1 MSYNDLYPKK
11 NRRNSMKAKYKKII
25 AFSLAAAVIAAV
37 SAYTWLPGTK
47 TVARQGVKATKA
59 AAAHYLSTDAVD
71 ASNIRQVITADS
83 TTSRTFMW
91 QSDYA
96 EENPVVEYRQAGDDD
111 SLMQLPASSDAFS
124 DDGVTTYIHTAAVSD
139 LKPGTAY
146 EYRVGAGDKRSDW
159 QSFHTA
165 QGHDFKALIF
175 PDSQSSDYSV
185 WAATAQPAWQRNQDA
200 QFFINMGDLV
210 DNGQDHYQWNAWFD
224 VVGDMIARI
233 PVVPLLGNHETYDK
247 DWKVRMPEAYLHLFS
262 LPRIDREKYQNQF
275 YSFDYG
281 DVHFVVLNTQS
292 QELAD
297 FEPSLDEDE
306 VAWFKEDMAKTT
318 KKWKIVLMH
327 KDPLQYGF
335 ANRPQPREEG
345 FSPEGRLWMPL
356 FDQYGVDAVLSAHLH
371 TYRDRGHIRNFQR
384 DESGPLYL
392 ITGVAGNVQYPGLW
406 KQHSLDKYVAPQPET
421 DNYMTLEATDDSLTF
436 RSFLPDGQLLEE
448 KSISSHK

>member
-1 MSYNDLYPKK
+1 
-11 NRRNSMKAKYKKII
+11 MKAKYKKII

-247 DWKVRMPEAYLHLFS
+247 DWKVRMPEAYLHLFA

-356 FDQYGVDAVLSAHLH
+356 FDQYSVDAVLSAHLH

-406 KQHSLDKYVAPQPET
+406 KQHSLDEYVAPQPET

-436 RSFLPDGQLLEE
+436 RNFLPDGQLLEE

>member
-1 MSYNDLYPKK
+1 
-11 NRRNSMKAKYKKII
+11 MKAKYKKII

-96 EENPVVEYRQAGDDD
+96 EENPVVEYRQAGDDTTI
-111 SLMQLPASSDAFS
+111 MQLPASSDAFS

-146 EYRVGAGDKRSDW
+146 EYRVGAGDKRSSW

-247 DWKVRMPEAYLHLFS
+247 DWKVRMPEAYLHLFA

>member
-1 MSYNDLYPKK
+1 
-11 NRRNSMKAKYKKII
+11 MKAKYKKII

-59 AAAHYLSTDAVD
+59 AAAHYLSTDTVD

-124 DDGVTTYIHTAAVSD
+124 DDGVTTYIHTAAVTD

-210 DNGQDHYQWNAWFD
+210 DNGQDYYQWNAWFD

-247 DWKVRMPEAYLHLFS
+247 DWKVRMPEAYLHLFA

>member
-1 MSYNDLYPKK
+1 
-11 NRRNSMKAKYKKII
+11 MKAKYKKII

-275 YSFDYG
+275 YSFDYR

>member
-1 MSYNDLYPKK
+1 
-11 NRRNSMKAKYKKII
+11 MKAKYKKII

-247 DWKVRMPEAYLHLFS
+247 DWKVRMPETYLHLFA

-406 KQHSLDKYVAPQPET
+406 KQHSLDEYVAPQPET

>member
-1 MSYNDLYPKK
+1 
-11 NRRNSMKAKYKKII
+11 MKAKYKKII

-96 EENPVVEYRQAGDDD
+96 EENPVVEYRQAGDDTTI
-111 SLMQLPASSDAFS
+111 MQLPASSDAFS
-124 DDGVTTYIHTAAVSD
+124 DDGVTTYIHTATVTD

-165 QGHDFKALIF
+165 QGNDFKALIF

-247 DWKVRMPEAYLHLFS
+247 DWKVRMPEAYLHLFA
-262 LPRIDREKYQNQF
+262 LPKLDLAKYQNQF

-406 KQHSLDKYVAPQPET
+406 KQHSLDEYVAPQPET

>member
-1 MSYNDLYPKK
+1 
-11 NRRNSMKAKYKKII
+11 MKAKYKKII

-96 EENPVVEYRQAGDDD
+96 EENPVVEYRQAGDDTTI
-111 SLMQLPASSDAFS
+111 MQLPASSDAFS

-146 EYRVGAGDKRSDW
+146 EYRVGAGDKRSNW

-224 VVGDMIARI
+224 VVGDIIARI
-233 PVVPLLGNHETYDK
+233 PVVTLLGNHETYDK
-247 DWKVRMPEAYLHLFS
+247 DWKVRMPEAYLHLFA

-327 KDPLQYGF
+327 KDPLQYSF
-335 ANRPQPREEG
+335 ANRPEPREEG

-406 KQHSLDKYVAPQPET
+406 KQHSLDEYVAPQPET

>member
-1 MSYNDLYPKK
+1 
-11 NRRNSMKAKYKKII
+11 MKAKYKKII

-59 AAAHYLSTDAVD
+59 AAAHYLSTDTVD

-124 DDGVTTYIHTAAVSD
+124 DDGVTTYIHTAAVTD

-146 EYRVGAGDKRSDW
+146 EYRVGAGDKRSSW

-247 DWKVRMPEAYLHLFS
+247 NWKVRMPEAYLHLFA

-335 ANRPQPREEG
+335 ANRPEPREEG

-406 KQHSLDKYVAPQPET
+406 KQHSLDEYVAPQPET

>member
-1 MSYNDLYPKK
+1 
-11 NRRNSMKAKYKKII
+11 MKAKYKKII

-47 TVARQGVKATKA
+47 TVARQGVKATKT

-175 PDSQSSDYSV
+175 PDSQSSDYSG

-247 DWKVRMPEAYLHLFS
+247 DWKVRMPEAYLHLFA

-436 RSFLPDGQLLEE
+436 RSFLPDGQLLVE

>member
-1 MSYNDLYPKK
+1 
-11 NRRNSMKAKYKKII
+11 MKAKYKKII

-59 AAAHYLSTDAVD
+59 AAAHYLSTDTVD

-146 EYRVGAGDKRSDW
+146 EYRVGAGDKRSSW

-247 DWKVRMPEAYLHLFS
+247 DWKVRMPEAYLHLFA

-318 KKWKIVLMH
+318 KKWKVVLMH

-335 ANRPQPREEG
+335 ANRPEPREEG

-406 KQHSLDKYVAPQPET
+406 KQHSLDEYVAPQPET

>member
-1 MSYNDLYPKK
+1 
-11 NRRNSMKAKYKKII
+11 MKAKYKKII

-292 QELAD
+292 QELAG

>member
-1 MSYNDLYPKK
+1 
-11 NRRNSMKAKYKKII
+11 MKAKYKKII

-59 AAAHYLSTDAVD
+59 AAAHYLSTDTVD

-124 DDGVTTYIHTAAVSD
+124 DDGVTTYIHTAAVTD

-146 EYRVGAGDKRSDW
+146 EYRVGAGDKRSSW

-247 DWKVRMPEAYLHLFS
+247 DWKVRMPEAYLHLFA
-262 LPRIDREKYQNQF
+262 LPRINREKYQNQF

-318 KKWKIVLMH
+318 KKWKVVLMH

-335 ANRPQPREEG
+335 ANRPEPREEG

-384 DESGPLYL
+384 NESGPLYL

-406 KQHSLDKYVAPQPET
+406 KQHSLDEYVAPQPET

>member
-1 MSYNDLYPKK
+1 
-11 NRRNSMKAKYKKII
+11 MKAKYKKII

-96 EENPVVEYRQAGDDD
+96 EENPVVEYRQAGDDTTI
-111 SLMQLPASSDAFS
+111 MQLPASSDAFS

-233 PVVPLLGNHETYDK
+233 PVVPLLGNHETYGK
-247 DWKVRMPEAYLHLFS
+247 DWKVRMPEAYLHLFA

-406 KQHSLDKYVAPQPET
+406 KQHSLDEYVAPQPET

>member
-1 MSYNDLYPKK
+1 
-11 NRRNSMKAKYKKII
+11 MKAKYKKII

-247 DWKVRMPEAYLHLFS
+247 NWKVRMPEAYLHLFA

-335 ANRPQPREEG
+335 ANRPEPREEG

-406 KQHSLDKYVAPQPET
+406 KQHSLDEYVAPQPET

>member
-1 MSYNDLYPKK
+1 
-11 NRRNSMKAKYKKII
+11 MKAKYKKII

-247 DWKVRMPEAYLHLFS
+247 DWKVRMPEAYLHLFA
-262 LPRIDREKYQNQF
+262 LPRTDREKYQNQF

-406 KQHSLDKYVAPQPET
+406 KQHSLDEYVAPQPET

>member
-1 MSYNDLYPKK
+1 
-11 NRRNSMKAKYKKII
+11 MKAKYKKII

-165 QGHDFKALIF
+165 QCHDFKALIF

-247 DWKVRMPEAYLHLFS
+247 DWKVRMPEAYLHLFA

-335 ANRPQPREEG
+335 ANRPEPREEG

-371 TYRDRGHIRNFQR
+371 TYRNRGHIRNFQR

-406 KQHSLDKYVAPQPET
+406 KQHSLDEYVAPQPET

>member
-1 MSYNDLYPKK
+1 
-11 NRRNSMKAKYKKII
+11 MKAKYKKII

-59 AAAHYLSTDAVD
+59 AAAHYLSTDAID

-124 DDGVTTYIHTAAVSD
+124 DDGVTTYIHTAAVTD

-146 EYRVGAGDKRSDW
+146 EYRVGAGDKRSSW

-185 WAATAQPAWQRNQDA
+185 WATTAQPAWQRNQDA

-247 DWKVRMPEAYLHLFS
+247 DWKVRMPEAYLHLFA

-318 KKWKIVLMH
+318 KKWKVVLMH

-335 ANRPQPREEG
+335 ANRPEPREEG

-406 KQHSLDKYVAPQPET
+406 KQHSLDEYVAPQPET

>member
-1 MSYNDLYPKK
+1 
-11 NRRNSMKAKYKKII
+11 MKAKYKKII

-96 EENPVVEYRQAGDDD
+96 KENPVVEYRQAGDDD

-247 DWKVRMPEAYLHLFS
+247 DWKVRMPEAYLHLFA

-406 KQHSLDKYVAPQPET
+406 KQHSLDEYVAPQPET

>member
-1 MSYNDLYPKK
+1 
-11 NRRNSMKAKYKKII
+11 MKAKYKKII

-247 DWKVRMPEAYLHLFS
+247 DWKVRMPEAYLHLFA

-327 KDPLQYGF
+327 KDPLQYSF

-406 KQHSLDKYVAPQPET
+406 KQHSLDEYVAPQPET

>member
-1 MSYNDLYPKK
+1 
-11 NRRNSMKAKYKKII
+11 MKAKYKKII

-59 AAAHYLSTDAVD
+59 AAAHYLSTDTVD

-124 DDGVTTYIHTAAVSD
+124 DDGVTTYIHTAAVTD

-146 EYRVGAGDKRSDW
+146 EYRVGAGDKRSSW

-247 DWKVRMPEAYLHLFS
+247 DWKVRMPEAYLHLFA

-318 KKWKIVLMH
+318 KKWKVVLMH

-335 ANRPQPREEG
+335 ANRPEPREEG

-406 KQHSLDKYVAPQPET
+406 KQHSLDEYVAPQPET
-421 DNYMTLEATDDSLTF
+421 DNYMTLEATGDSLTF

>member
-1 MSYNDLYPKK
+1 
-11 NRRNSMKAKYKKII
+11 MKAKYKKII

-47 TVARQGVKATKA
+47 TVAKQGVKATKA

-96 EENPVVEYRQAGDDD
+96 EENPVVEYRQAGDDTTI
-111 SLMQLPASSDAFS
+111 MQRPASSDAFS
-124 DDGVTTYIHTAAVSD
+124 DDGVTTYIHTATVTD

-146 EYRVGAGDKRSDW
+146 EYRVGAGDKRSSW

-165 QGHDFKALIF
+165 QGSDFKALIF

-247 DWKVRMPEAYLHLFS
+247 DWKVRMPEAYLHLFA
-262 LPRIDREKYQNQF
+262 LPKLDLSKYQNQF

-318 KKWKIVLMH
+318 KKWKVVLMH

-406 KQHSLDKYVAPQPET
+406 KQHSLDEYVAPQPET
-421 DNYMTLEATDDSLTF
+421 DNYMTLEAMDDSLTF

>member
-1 MSYNDLYPKK
+1 
-11 NRRNSMKAKYKKII
+11 MKAKYKKII

-59 AAAHYLSTDAVD
+59 VAAHYLSTDAVD

-146 EYRVGAGDKRSDW
+146 EYRVGTGDKRSDW

-247 DWKVRMPEAYLHLFS
+247 DWKVRMPEAYLHLFA

-335 ANRPQPREEG
+335 ANRPEPREEG

-406 KQHSLDKYVAPQPET
+406 KQHSLDEYVAPQPET

>member
-1 MSYNDLYPKK
+1 
-11 NRRNSMKAKYKKII
+11 MKAKYKKII

-124 DDGVTTYIHTAAVSD
+124 DDGVTTYIHTAAISD

-146 EYRVGAGDKRSDW
+146 EYRVGAGDKRSSW

-247 DWKVRMPEAYLHLFS
+247 DWKVRMPKAYLHLFA

-335 ANRPQPREEG
+335 ANRPEPREEG

-406 KQHSLDKYVAPQPET
+406 KQHSLDEYVAPQPET

>member
-1 MSYNDLYPKK
+1 
-11 NRRNSMKAKYKKII
+11 MKAKYKKII

-124 DDGVTTYIHTAAVSD
+124 DDGVTTYIHTAAISD

-146 EYRVGAGDKRSDW
+146 EYRVGAGDKRSSW

-247 DWKVRMPEAYLHLFS
+247 DWKVRMPKAYLHLFA

-335 ANRPQPREEG
+335 ANRPEPREEG

-406 KQHSLDKYVAPQPET
+406 KQHSLDEYVAPQPET

-448 KSISSHK
+448 KKYFLAQMKKSMI

>member
-1 MSYNDLYPKK
+1 
-11 NRRNSMKAKYKKII
+11 MKAKYKKII

-159 QSFHTA
+159 QSFHTV

-247 DWKVRMPEAYLHLFS
+247 DWKVRMPEAYLHLFA

-406 KQHSLDKYVAPQPET
+406 KQHSLDEYVAPQPET

>member
-1 MSYNDLYPKK
+1 
-11 NRRNSMKAKYKKII
+11 MKAKYKKII

-96 EENPVVEYRQAGDDD
+96 EENPVVEYRQAGDDTTI
-111 SLMQLPASSDAFS
+111 MQLPASSDAFS

-146 EYRVGAGDKRSDW
+146 EYRVGAGDKRSSW

-175 PDSQSSDYSV
+175 PDSQSSDYSI

-247 DWKVRMPEAYLHLFS
+247 DWKVRMPEAYLHLFA

-406 KQHSLDKYVAPQPET
+406 KQHSLDEYVAPQPET
-421 DNYMTLEATDDSLTF
+421 DNYMTLEATDDILTF

>member
-1 MSYNDLYPKK
+1 
-11 NRRNSMKAKYKKII
+11 MKAKYKKII

-210 DNGQDHYQWNAWFD
+210 DNDQDHYQWNAWFD

-247 DWKVRMPEAYLHLFS
+247 DWKVRMPEAYLHLFA

-281 DVHFVVLNTQS
+281 DDHFVVLNTQS

-406 KQHSLDKYVAPQPET
+406 KQHRLSQRRRPIWPARQWLRPQE
-421 DNYMTLEATDDSLTF
+421 
-436 RSFLPDGQLLEE
+436 
-448 KSISSHK
+448 ISVS

>member
-1 MSYNDLYPKK
+1 
-11 NRRNSMKAKYKKII
+11 MKAKYKKII

-247 DWKVRMPEAYLHLFS
+247 DWKVRMPEAYLHLFA

-356 FDQYGVDAVLSAHLH
+356 FDQYSVDAVLSAHLH

-406 KQHSLDKYVAPQPET
+406 KQHSLDEYVAPQPET
-421 DNYMTLEATDDSLTF
+421 DNYMSLEASEDSLTF

-448 KSISSHK
+448 KRISSHK

>member
-1 MSYNDLYPKK
+1 
-11 NRRNSMKAKYKKII
+11 MKAKYKKII

-96 EENPVVEYRQAGDDD
+96 EENPVVEYRQAGDDTTI
-111 SLMQLPASSDAFS
+111 MQLPASSDAFS

-247 DWKVRMPEAYLHLFS
+247 DWKVRMPKAYLHLFA

-406 KQHSLDKYVAPQPET
+406 KQHSLDEYVAPQPET

>member
-1 MSYNDLYPKK
+1 
-11 NRRNSMKAKYKKII
+11 MKAKYKKII

-71 ASNIRQVITADS
+71 VSNIRQVITADS

-146 EYRVGAGDKRSDW
+146 EYRVGAGDKRSSW

-247 DWKVRMPEAYLHLFS
+247 DWKVRMPEAYLHLFA

>member
-1 MSYNDLYPKK
+1 
-11 NRRNSMKAKYKKII
+11 MKAKYKKII

-96 EENPVVEYRQAGDDD
+96 EENPVVEYRQAGDDTTI
-111 SLMQLPASSDAFS
+111 MQLPASSDAFS

-146 EYRVGAGDKRSDW
+146 EYRVGAGDKRSSW

-247 DWKVRMPEAYLHLFS
+247 DWKVRMPEAYLHLFA

-318 KKWKIVLMH
+318 KRWKVVLMH

-335 ANRPQPREEG
+335 ANRPEPREEG

-406 KQHSLDKYVAPQPET
+406 KQHSLDEYVAPQPET

>member
-1 MSYNDLYPKK
+1 
-11 NRRNSMKAKYKKII
+11 MKAKYKKII

-247 DWKVRMPEAYLHLFS
+247 DWKVRMPEAYLHLFA

-275 YSFDYG
+275 YFFDYG

-406 KQHSLDKYVAPQPET
+406 KQHSLDEYVAPQPET

>member
-1 MSYNDLYPKK
+1 
-11 NRRNSMKAKYKKII
+11 MKAKYKKII
-25 AFSLAAAVIAAV
+25 AFFLAAAVIAAV

-247 DWKVRMPEAYLHLFS
+247 DWKVRMPEAYLHLFA

-335 ANRPQPREEG
+335 ANRPEPREEG

-406 KQHSLDKYVAPQPET
+406 KQHSLDEYVAPQPET

>member
-1 MSYNDLYPKK
+1 
-11 NRRNSMKAKYKKII
+11 MKAKYKKII

-96 EENPVVEYRQAGDDD
+96 EENPVVEYRQAGDDTTI
-111 SLMQLPASSDAFS
+111 MQLPASSDAFS
-124 DDGVTTYIHTAAVSD
+124 DDGVTTYIHTAAVTD

-247 DWKVRMPEAYLHLFS
+247 DWKVRMPEAYLHLFA

-406 KQHSLDKYVAPQPET
+406 KQHSLDEYVAPQPET

-436 RSFLPDGQLLEE
+436 RSFLPDSQLLEE

>member
-1 MSYNDLYPKK
+1 
-11 NRRNSMKAKYKKII
+11 MKAKYKKII

-124 DDGVTTYIHTAAVSD
+124 DDGVTTYIHTAVVSD

-233 PVVPLLGNHETYDK
+233 PIVPLLGNHETYDK
-247 DWKVRMPEAYLHLFS
+247 DWKVRMPEAYLHLFA

-406 KQHSLDKYVAPQPET
+406 KQHSLDEYVAPQPET

>member
-1 MSYNDLYPKK
+1 
-11 NRRNSMKAKYKKII
+11 MKAKYKKII

-96 EENPVVEYRQAGDDD
+96 EENPVVEYRQAGDDTTI
-111 SLMQLPASSDAFS
+111 MQLPASSDAFS
-124 DDGVTTYIHTAAVSD
+124 DDGVTTYIHTAAVTD

-146 EYRVGAGDKRSDW
+146 EYRVGAGDKRSSW

-247 DWKVRMPEAYLHLFS
+247 DWKVRMPEAYLHLFA

-406 KQHSLDKYVAPQPET
+406 KQHSLDEYVAPQPET

>member
-1 MSYNDLYPKK
+1 
-11 NRRNSMKAKYKKII
+11 MKAKYKKII

-124 DDGVTTYIHTAAVSD
+124 NDGVTTYIHTAAVSD

-247 DWKVRMPEAYLHLFS
+247 DWKVRMPEAYLHLFA

-406 KQHSLDKYVAPQPET
+406 KQHSLDEYVAPQPET

>member
-1 MSYNDLYPKK
+1 
-11 NRRNSMKAKYKKII
+11 MKAKYKKII

-91 QSDYA
+91 QSDYT

-247 DWKVRMPEAYLHLFS
+247 DWKVRMPEAYLHLFA

-356 FDQYGVDAVLSAHLH
+356 FDQYSVDAVLSAHLH

-406 KQHSLDKYVAPQPET
+406 KQHSLDEYVAPQPET
-421 DNYMTLEATDDSLTF
+421 DNYMTLEATDDKIGRASC
-436 RSFLPDGQLLEE
+436 RERV
-448 KSISSHK
+448 